1 MSQNRLSIAIA
12 AAKNPFVAFKLA
24 WRGLF
29 PLGIVPK
36 DPEAFRIGGWSAGKL
51 PRQKI
56 TEVFP
61 GIVSESVH
69 VERVFDRDILTSI
82 DPMEI
87 TTLCAVARH
96 IRAKRI
102 LEIGTFN
109 GNTALNFALN
119 LPEAEIVTVDLPPN
133 WDNNLAIN
141 VPDLYANVTDR
152 SAIGVQFRDH
162 PSAGRIRQV
171 FGDSGTLDFASL
183 GGKFDFIFI
192 DGNHHYDY
200 VVSDTKKAIE
210 VLAPGGVIAWHDYGM
225 MDDVSDAVDAEK
237 QLKKH
242 AIGGTRLVF
251 GVAPG

>member
-133 WDNNLAIN
+133 WD
-141 VPDLYANVTDR
+141 
-152 SAIGVQFRDH
+152 
-162 PSAGRIRQV
+162 
-171 FGDSGTLDFASL
+171 
-183 GGKFDFIFI
+183 
-192 DGNHHYDY
+192 
-200 VVSDTKKAIE
+200 
-210 VLAPGGVIAWHDYGM
+210 
-225 MDDVSDAVDAEK
+225 
-237 QLKKH
+237 
-242 AIGGTRLVF
+242 
-251 GVAPG
+251 

>member
-1 MSQNRLSIAIA
+1 MTQSKVSIALA
-12 AAKNPFVAFKLA
+12 AAKSPIVAFKLA

-36 DPEAFRIGGWSAGKL
+36 DPEAFRIGGWNTGKL
-51 PRQKI
+51 ARKKI
-56 TEVFP
+56 TDVFP
-61 GIVSESVH
+61 EITREDVQLA
-69 VERVFDRDILTSI
+69 RVFDRDILTSI

-96 IRAKRI
+96 IRAKRV

-109 GNTALNFALN
+109 GNTALNLALN
-119 LPEAEIVTVDLPPN
+119 LPEAEIVTVDLPPS
-133 WDNNLAIN
+133 WDKTLAID
-141 VPDLYANVTDR
+141 VPDIYANVTDR
-152 SAIGVQFRDH
+152 SAVGIQFRDH
-162 PSAGRIRQV
+162 PCGARIRQV
-171 FGDSGTLDFASL
+171 FGDSATLDFGSL

-200 VVSDTKKAIE
+200 VVSDTRKAID

-225 MDDVSDAVDAEK
+225 MDDVSRAVDHDTRLE
-237 QLKKH
+237 KH

-251 GVAPG
+251 GRLAA

>member
-1 MSQNRLSIAIA
+1 MSQNRLSIAVA
-12 AAKNPFVAFKLA
+12 AAKSPLAAFKLA

-56 TEVFP
+56 TDVFP
-61 GIVSESVH
+61 GIVHENVH
-69 VERVFDRDILTSI
+69 IERVFDRDILTSI

-96 IRAKRI
+96 VRASRV

-109 GNTALNFALN
+109 GNTTLNLALN
-119 LPEAEIVTVDLPPN
+119 LPEAEIVTVDLPPD
-133 WDNNLAIN
+133 WDNTLAID
-141 VPDLYANVTDR
+141 VPDLYENVTDR
-152 SAIGVQFRDH
+152 AAIGVQFREH
-162 PSAGRIRQV
+162 PARARIRQV
-171 FGDSGTLDFASL
+171 FGDSAKLDFGSL

-192 DGNHHYDY
+192 DGNHHFDY
-200 VVSDTKKAIE
+200 VVSDTNKALD

-225 MDDVSDAVDAEK
+225 MDDVSRAVDAE
-237 QLKKH
+237 QRLTKH
-242 AIGGTRLVF
+242 AIAGTRLVF
-251 GVAPG
+251 GLAAR